1 MAVLPEGSLLTF
13 ASFRSARGSGRAGD
27 GSGAPAGRCGASR
40 RHEEKT
46 HLPPWQRNNRHAE
59 DMTFPHCPLCVALA
73 VMCVLRASS
82 HLVLVGLRLT
92 QVPAH

>member
-1 MAVLPEGSLLTF
+1 MAAGHPPVAVVGREGMKKRPIS
-13 ASFRSARGSGRAGD
+13 
-27 GSGAPAGRCGASR
+27 
-40 RHEEKT
+40 
-46 HLPPWQRNNRHAE
+46 PPCQRNNRHAE